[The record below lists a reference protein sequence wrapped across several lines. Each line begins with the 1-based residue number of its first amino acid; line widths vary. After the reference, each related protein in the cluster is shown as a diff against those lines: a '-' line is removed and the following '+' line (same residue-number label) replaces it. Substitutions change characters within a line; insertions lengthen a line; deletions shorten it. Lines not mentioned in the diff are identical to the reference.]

1 MSSDNP
7 NAAPPCE
14 TIPTQRSSVSAV
26 EPLQSFRSAGGTSR
40 RAAALGTPRPS
51 APWHD
56 LHHAWNKAAP
66 ESGGGGGGVWMANA
80 NATAGKGGMRS
91 PQPGRGVQLGRG
103 AIGLPHDLFD
113 RRREKLVAE
122 HDRLPVHEH
131 VPHVTRA
138 RRVPHHRHRI
148 AHGGVEVRLVQ
159 VEYDQVGALAG
170 RRSEE
175 HTSELQSHSDLVCRL
190 RLEKKNRSSLI
201 AKHTD

>member
-66 ESGGGGGGVWMANA
+66 ESGGGGGGGGVWMANA

-91 PQPGRGVQLGRG
+91 PQPGRGVQLGR
-103 AIGLPHDLFD
+103 AAMALPHDSS
-113 RRREKLVAE
+113 
-122 HDRLPVHEH
+122 
-131 VPHVTRA
+131 
-138 RRVPHHRHRI
+138 
-148 AHGGVEVRLVQ
+148 
-159 VEYDQVGALAG
+159 G
-170 RRSEE
+170 RRPDALSA
-175 HTSELQSHSDLVCRL
+175 Q
-190 RLEKKNRSSLI
+190 RS
-201 AKHTD
+201 